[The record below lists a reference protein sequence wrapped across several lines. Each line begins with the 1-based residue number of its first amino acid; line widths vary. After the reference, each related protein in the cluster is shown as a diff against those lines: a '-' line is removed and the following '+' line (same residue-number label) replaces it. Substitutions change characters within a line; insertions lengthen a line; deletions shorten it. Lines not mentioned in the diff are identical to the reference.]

1 MQERVQDAFTLI
13 EIMIVVAVIGVLTA
27 IATPYYLQYRRNS
40 QRSACIAN
48 LYALEHAIELRKI
61 NGEMDAPT
69 MDQLCQPI
77 GYIKG
82 EPRCPADKSQPY
94 DISGELPACP
104 NVGKYPDHAL
114 PVR

>member
-48 LYALEHAIELRKI
+48 LWLFHGIRK
-61 NGEMDAPT
+61 N
-69 MDQLCQPI
+69 
-77 GYIKG
+77 
-82 EPRCPADKSQPY
+82 
-94 DISGELPACP
+94 SGRI
-104 NVGKYPDHAL
+104 
-114 PVR
+114 PVSLIA